1 MEASYFCSRFSYT
14 KSNEMKVG
22 DKMPSVVEG
31 VIIENCNG
39 TINLGDKY
47 NVQPIEK
54 TKAYNGSGSS
64 NTGKKVQTFSGI
76 STSDVGDSDAND
88 QGIQF
93 TL

>member
-1 MEASYFCSRFSYT
+1 MEASYFCRRFSYT

-64 NTGKKVQTFSGI
+64 NTGMKVQTFSGI
-76 STSDVGDSDAND
+76 STADVRDSDAND

>member
-1 MEASYFCSRFSYT
+1 
-14 KSNEMKVG
+14 MKVG
-22 DKMPSVVEG
+22 DKMPAVVEG

-39 TINLGDKY
+39 TINVGDKY

-54 TKAYNGSGSS
+54 TKAYNESGSS
-64 NTGKKVQTFSGI
+64 NTGMKVQTFSGI
-76 STSDVGDSDAND
+76 STADVWDNDAND

>member
-1 MEASYFCSRFSYT
+1 
-14 KSNEMKVG
+14 MKVG

-54 TKAYNGSGSS
+54 TKAYNGSDHRIQGLKYKHLA
-64 NTGKKVQTFSGI
+64 GLVQ
-76 STSDVGDSDAND
+76 
-88 QGIQF
+88 QM
-93 TL
+93 

>member
-1 MEASYFCSRFSYT
+1 
-14 KSNEMKVG
+14 
-22 DKMPSVVEG
+22 MPAVVEG
-31 VIIENCNG
+31 VIVENCNG

-64 NTGKKVQTFSGI
+64 NTGLKVRTFSGI
-76 STSDVGDSDAND
+76 STADVTDSDVYD
-88 QGIQF
+88 QVIQS

>member
-1 MEASYFCSRFSYT
+1 
-14 KSNEMKVG
+14 MKVG
-22 DKMPSVVEG
+22 ENMPAVVEG

-64 NTGKKVQTFSGI
+64 NTGLNVRTFSGI
-76 STSDVGDSDAND
+76 STADVKDSDVYD
-88 QGIQF
+88 QVIQS

>member
-1 MEASYFCSRFSYT
+1 
-14 KSNEMKVG
+14 MKVG
-22 DKMPSVVEG
+22 DNMPAVVEG

-64 NTGKKVQTFSGI
+64 NTGLNVRTFSGI
-76 STSDVGDSDAND
+76 STADVRDSDVYD
-88 QGIQF
+88 QVIQS

>member
-1 MEASYFCSRFSYT
+1 
-14 KSNEMKVG
+14 MKVG
-22 DKMPSVVEG
+22 DNMPAVVEG

-47 NVQPIEK
+47 NVLPTEK
-54 TKAYNGSGSS
+54 TKAYNGAGSS
-64 NTGKKVQTFSGI
+64 NTGLKVRTFSGI
-76 STSDVGDSDAND
+76 STADVTDSDVND

>member
-1 MEASYFCSRFSYT
+1 
-14 KSNEMKVG
+14 MKVG
-22 DKMPSVVEG
+22 DKMPAIVEG

-47 NVQPIEK
+47 NVHPIEK

-64 NTGKKVQTFSGI
+64 NTGLNVRTFSGI
-76 STSDVGDSDAND
+76 STADVTDDDVYD
-88 QGIQF
+88 QVIQS

>member
-1 MEASYFCSRFSYT
+1 MFVVFINSFTFSFYLYNI
-14 KSNEMKVG
+14 KGK
-22 DKMPSVVEG
+22 
-31 VIIENCNG
+31 I
-39 TINLGDKY
+39 INLGDKY

-64 NTGKKVQTFSGI
+64 NTGMKVQTFSGI
-76 STSDVGDSDAND
+76 STADVGDSDAND

>member
-1 MEASYFCSRFSYT
+1 MEASYFCRRFSYT
-14 KSNEMKVG
+14 KSKEMKVG

-64 NTGKKVQTFSGI
+64 NTGMKVQTFSGI
-76 STSDVGDSDAND
+76 STADVRDSDAND

>member
-1 MEASYFCSRFSYT
+1 
-14 KSNEMKVG
+14 MKVG

-64 NTGKKVQTFSGI
+64 NTGFNVRTFSGI
-76 STSDVGDSDAND
+76 STADVRDND
-88 QGIQF
+88 VYDQVIQS

>member
-1 MEASYFCSRFSYT
+1 
-14 KSNEMKVG
+14 MKVG
-22 DKMPSVVEG
+22 DNMPAVVEG

-64 NTGKKVQTFSGI
+64 NTGLNVRTFNGI
-76 STSDVGDSDAND
+76 STADVRDNDVND
-88 QGIQF
+88 QEIQF

>member
-1 MEASYFCSRFSYT
+1 
-14 KSNEMKVG
+14 MKVG
-22 DKMPSVVEG
+22 EKMPAVVEG

-39 TINLGDKY
+39 IINLGDKY

-64 NTGKKVQTFSGI
+64 NTGMKVQTFSGI
-76 STSDVGDSDAND
+76 STADVGDND
-88 QGIQF
+88 VYDQVIQS

>member
-1 MEASYFCSRFSYT
+1 
-14 KSNEMKVG
+14 
-22 DKMPSVVEG
+22 MPSIVEG

-54 TKAYNGSGSS
+54 TKAYNGAGSS

-76 STSDVGDSDAND
+76 STTDVGDND
-88 QGIQF
+88 VYDQVIQS

>member
-1 MEASYFCSRFSYT
+1 
-14 KSNEMKVG
+14 MKVG

-54 TKAYNGSGSS
+54 RKLIMDRDKS
-64 NTGKKVQTFSGI
+64 NTGIKVQTFSGI
-76 STSDVGDSDAND
+76 STADVGDSDAND

>member
-1 MEASYFCSRFSYT
+1 
-14 KSNEMKVG
+14 
-22 DKMPSVVEG
+22 MPAVVEG

-64 NTGKKVQTFSGI
+64 NTGLNVRTFSGI
-76 STSDVGDSDAND
+76 STADVRDSDVYD
-88 QGIQF
+88 QVIQS

>member
-1 MEASYFCSRFSYT
+1 
-14 KSNEMKVG
+14 MKVG

-54 TKAYNGSGSS
+54 RKLIMDRDNRIQGLKYKHLAGL
-64 NTGKKVQTFSGI
+64 VQ
-76 STSDVGDSDAND
+76 
-88 QGIQF
+88 QM
-93 TL
+93 

>member
-1 MEASYFCSRFSYT
+1 
-14 KSNEMKVG
+14 MKVG
-22 DKMPSVVEG
+22 DRMPSVVEG

-64 NTGKKVQTFSGI
+64 NTGKKYKHLVGLVQ
-76 STSDVGDSDAND
+76 
-88 QGIQF
+88 QM
-93 TL
+93 

>member
-1 MEASYFCSRFSYT
+1 
-14 KSNEMKVG
+14 MKVG

-64 NTGKKVQTFSGI
+64 NTGMKVQTFSGI
-76 STSDVGDSDAND
+76 STADVRDSDAND